1 MSKDLKPYRSEAERT
16 ALRQRNIQIGL
27 SVLIVL
33 MNLAILAR
41 SFEVL

>member
-1 MSKDLKPYRSEAERT
+1 MSNELRPYRSEAERT

-27 SVLIVL
+27 SVAIVL
-33 MNLAILAR
+33 MNLVILAR